1 MNEIRRKGKAEGSVL
16 FTVVSVMMVMV
27 VFLMSTLILTTSANR
42 RSYYTYYEN
51 QAQYTAQGV
60 LDAISN
66 YAFNDDSF
74 YKWVKALPAT
84 GGEVAVDVENT
95 HIPLTPGSEVRAF
108 VEPVDD
114 NYIWDQETGSI
125 RCQNGWKITV
135 TASVGRGKNASE
147 STTVNYIF
155 ENFQDEVA
163 SATQNTAGWL
173 VAPTLNYS
181 SHGGHGSSGGTS
193 SNQAKAMFTGSG
205 SSFFSGNNLLCL
217 GPQTFGITHF
227 PKGNGFYN
235 EGGTNEFAN
244 NSTTVGDGVFVGNFK
259 TNDKIAFDFQGKG
272 EGVQFYGDFSVT
284 NKATFESD
292 MDVLTNEY
300 RYLSYI
306 YCDGNLN
313 FNENTEAK
321 IGGDSGKNGS
331 GQPVNVY
338 TNQITNAPYY
348 MMGDM
353 YIFDPNKNSTLHS
366 NKETTLARFIGD
378 NVKKTNS
385 EGVGYVG
392 GDIICN
398 SKKLT
403 IDKKLNI
410 GGDLIL
416 TNPEG
421 ELVIENVSD
430 PGEIGGAI
438 VCAGKLTISDG
449 NKKGLNVAGGI
460 YVDPSKAVIS
470 STINGVAVSIKQDT
484 PLADKIQVLT
494 DICNKST
501 DDAYHTTPYH
511 DASLARI
518 DNSATSAHIESLG
531 GKGYTCGEGEG
542 YADLVSHLLNDELGN
557 SRYVLNA
564 AGVKESV
571 PYYNADYNGI
581 KYGLFPFCSRQDEI
595 FTQYL
600 RWDLAR
606 ASEADA
612 QAIIDNGTDA
622 LIVESQAAGHV
633 WGVQT
638 KYSDDGTTYVPYTTP
653 INVKELNHV
662 KEQEQNENCFIPP
675 LDTQTSQP
683 KNLNYYSDATK
694 FKEQNG
700 INATNYKKIGDL
712 TASKVT
718 IISRPAGGCD
728 ESGAKIALQNP
739 HKDSEGRFEMIDT
752 IPVITDSCELDITAD
767 APPNDPANPNKL
779 IDYFVFID
787 PTKQALSGKPLAIYL
802 SGEYKNGPLTLIVN
816 NSGYYSGGVYSDVT
830 SYAEKSHAETN
841 PMYAGRSD
849 VLIFLDKNI
858 SANKYFKIITTGAYK
873 QIADQEYDV
882 ISNPVYPAVMQEDGS
897 LALSATWDDMYIKR
911 DPDAYKFEMIP
922 NVVVYGEGGHDY
934 SRTDEWG
941 NEHSQLQNGA
951 TFNAEVLMPD
961 SKFGSPSGDA
971 ECYAKS
977 VKYRE
982 FPSAIAYDYNS
993 ADKLIISLGTLYVQ
1007 DMNVKNV
1014 PLCVYL
1020 GDLGRPGTP
1029 DTPGLTLIGTGNNG
1043 SQSGNIMAGNN
1054 NDKFGKNYQGA
1065 S

>member
-235 EGGTNEFAN
+235 DPDAPTNTFAN
-244 NSTTVGDGVFVGNFK
+244 NSTTVGDGVFVGNFN
-259 TNDKIAFDFQGKG
+259 TSTEIVFDFQGRG
-272 EGVQFYGDFSVT
+272 EGVQFYGNFYAQNHAVFKS
-284 NKATFESD
+284 N
-292 MDVLTNEY
+292 MDALPGEY
-300 RYLSYI
+300 RYLAYI
-306 YCDGNLN
+306 YCDGNLS
-313 FNENTEAK
+313 FNDSTAAE
-321 IGGDSGKNGS
+321 IGGTSGKNGS

-338 TNQITNAPYY
+338 TNQITNAPEY

-353 YIFDPNKNSTLHS
+353 YIFDPNKDSTLHS
-366 NKETTLARFIGD
+366 NKDTTLARFVGD

-385 EGVGYVG
+385 PGAGYVG
-392 GDIICN
+392 GDIVCN
-398 SKKLT
+398 SANLK
-403 IDKKLNI
+403 IDRKPNI
-410 GGDLIL
+410 GGDVIF
-416 TNPEG
+416 TNPNG
-421 ELVIENVSD
+421 TLTISD
-430 PGEIGGAI
+430 LTDHGDIRGAI
-438 VCAGKLTISDG
+438 VCAGNLVINAGTD
-449 NKKGLNVAGGI
+449 KGLDVLGGI
-460 YVDPSKAVIS
+460 YADPAKT
-470 STINGVAVSIKQDT
+470 TITGVVNG
-484 PLADKIQVLT
+484 LT
-494 DICNKST
+494 ATANMTETLEKICNACANG
-501 DDAYHTTPYH
+501 DLAHGENPYVTY
-511 DASLARI
+511 DNNVI
-518 DNSATSAHIESLG
+518 VNSATSAHIESLG
-531 GKGYTCGEGEG
+531 SKGYTCAEGEG

-557 SRYVLNA
+557 SKTTA
-564 AGVKESV
+564 
-571 PYYNADYNGI
+571 YYDSSYTGT
-581 KYGLFPFCSRQDEI
+581 KYSLFPFCSRQDEI

-612 QAIIDNGTDA
+612 KAIIDNHTDA
-622 LIVESQAAGHV
+622 LIVESEAAGHV

-653 INVKELNHV
+653 VGVSELNHV
-662 KEQEQNENCFIPP
+662 KEQQENLNCFIPP

-683 KNLNYYSDATK
+683 KDLKYYSDATK
-694 FKEQNG
+694 FKNDYG

-718 IISRPAGGCD
+718 IISRPADGCNEAD
-728 ESGAKIALQNP
+728 AHIALTNP
-739 HKDSEGRFEMIDT
+739 VNGTETTDY
-752 IPVITDSCELDITAD
+752 IPVITENCELDISAN
-767 APPNDPANPNKL
+767 APTDTKE
-779 IDYFVFID
+779 YFVFID

-802 SGEYKNGPLTLIVN
+802 SGQYWNGPLTLIVN
-816 NSGYYSGGVYSDVT
+816 NSGYYKTSGNYTDVT
-830 SYAEKSHAETN
+830 SYAEKSHADVN

-849 VLIFLDKNI
+849 VLIFLDENI
-858 SANKYFKIITTGAYK
+858 YANKYFKIITTGAYK
-873 QIADQEYDV
+873 QIADQKYDV
-882 ISNPVYPAVMQEDGS
+882 ISNPVYPAVMQADSS
-897 LALSATWDDMYIKR
+897 LALSAEWNTMYEAGN
-911 DPDAYKFEMIP
+911 PDAYKFEMIP
-922 NVVVYGEGGHDY
+922 NVVVYGQGGHDY
-934 SRTDEWG
+934 SRTHPT
-941 NEHSQLQNGA
+941 EHWDNPQFQNGA

-971 ECYAKS
+971 ACYADS

-1020 GDLGRPGTP
+1020 GDLGRPSTP
-1029 DTPGLTLIGTGNNG
+1029 DTPGLTLIGTGIDG
-1043 SQSGNIMAGNN
+1043 SEYGNIMAGNK